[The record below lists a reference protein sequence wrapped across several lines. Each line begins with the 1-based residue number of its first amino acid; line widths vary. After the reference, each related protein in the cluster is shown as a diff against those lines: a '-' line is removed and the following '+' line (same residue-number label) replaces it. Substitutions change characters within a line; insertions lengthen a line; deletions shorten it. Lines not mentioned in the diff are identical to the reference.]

1 MLNTQSIIT
10 KSRMKRLFLSLVALV
25 ACMVSNAN
33 PQVPNLPCEIYS
45 GAWKGGHVQGIA
57 LDAKQEF
64 VYISFTTQLVKL
76 DLKGNVVGTVTGLLG
91 HLGCLDFNE
100 EDGRVYGSLEFK
112 NDVIGKNIIK
122 ASGTS
127 KQLETGF
134 YVAIFDVSK
143 INRVGMD
150 AEKDGV
156 MTTVFLKTVVED
168 YKAKVKGKNGEIL
181 EHRHGCSG
189 FDGISF
195 GPSFDGSGKR
205 MLTIAYGIYG
215 DVKRTDNDYQILLQ
229 YDTSNWA
236 KYEAPL
242 LQDNMHHRGPSKP
255 NGKYYVFTGNT
266 NWGVQNLEYD
276 KDGNRWF
283 LACYPGKKECFS
295 NYNLFVVDGNKKPSV
310 RPLYG
315 VGYEKVGPVLNFV
328 NQGKSDSKD
337 IDVRGWHNKL
347 GAYGVCALGNGY
359 FYLASG
365 SKTKDK
371 LRTATLHLA
380 RYTGGRYEAFE
391 LITE

>member
-1 MLNTQSIIT
+1 
-10 KSRMKRLFLSLVALV
+10 MKRLFLSMVTLFAFALV
-25 ACMVSNAN
+25 SAN
-33 PQVPNLPCEIYS
+33 PQVQNLPRKIET
-45 GAWKGGHVQGIA
+45 GGWKGGHVQGIA
-57 LDAKQEF
+57 VDAKHE
-64 VYISFTTQLVKL
+64 YIYVSFTTLLVKL
-76 DLKGNVVGTVTGLLG
+76 DMNGNVIGTVTGLLG
-91 HLGCLDFNE
+91 HLGCLDYNE
-100 EDGRVYGSLEFK
+100 EDGRVYGSLEYK

-134 YVAIFDVSK
+134 YVAIFDVNK
-143 INRVGMD
+143 ITRVGMD

-156 MTTVFLKTVVED
+156 MTTVLLKTIVKD
-168 YKAKVKGKNGEIL
+168 YEAKVKGKNGEIL

-205 MLTIAYGIYG
+205 MLTVAYGIYG

-229 YDTSNWA
+229 YDTKNWS

-242 LQDNMHHRGPSKP
+242 SQDNMHHRGPSKP

-276 KDGNRWF
+276 KSGNRWF

-295 NYNLFVVDGNKKPSV
+295 NFTLFVVDGTKKPSV

-315 VGYEKVGPVLNFV
+315 VGYERVGPVLGFV
-328 NQGKSDSKD
+328 NDGRSDSKD
-337 IDVRGWHNKL
+337 IDVRGWHNKI
-347 GAYGVCALGNGY
+347 GAFGVCALGDGY

-365 SKTKDK
+365 GKKDGK
-371 LRTATLHLA
+371 RTATLHLA
-380 RYTGGRYEAFE
+380 RYVGKRYEAFE
-391 LITE
+391 MVE